1 MPHIQGVKAE
11 VDEDGF
17 QMSYFADLSIPIV
30 MGILLGGLYAVIA
43 LGLSLVFG
51 VVKEIN
57 LAHGDL
63 VILGSYFGY
72 VAMATIGID
81 PVLSLIIGMPILFG
95 LGFGIQKYL
104 LNRAFRISMDAAL
117 IITFGISMIVQNI
130 CQLIWT
136 PLSRGLT
143 TSYALNSFSAGP
155 IRIPL
160 VYLLDFIVAI
170 VVMLCL
176 REFLRRTYLGMAIR
190 AAAQDR
196 KAAHLMG
203 INTDRVYAFTFAIAT
218 ALAAV
223 AGVFLGLTFPFTP
236 TSGMPFLIIALGVV
250 VLGGLGS
257 IVGTFVGG
265 IAFGLAQTLGGHF
278 FGVAA
283 QMLVAYIMVL
293 IVLAVI
299 PQGIFGR

>member
-1 MPHIQGVKAE
+1 MTLL
-11 VDEDGF
+11 
-17 QMSYFADLSIPIV
+17 ADLSAPIV

-57 LAHGDL
+57 IAHGDL

-72 VAMATIGID
+72 VAMTVLGID
-81 PVLSLIIGMPILFG
+81 PILSLIIGMPLLFG
-95 LGFGIQKYL
+95 IGFAIQKYL
-104 LNRAFRISMDAAL
+104 LNRAFRISMDATL
-117 IITFGISMIVQNI
+117 IIAFGISIILQNAY
-130 CQLIWT
+130 QLIWT
-136 PLSRGLT
+136 PMSRGLT
-143 TSYALNSFSAGP
+143 TSYALESFSFGP
-155 IRIPL
+155 IHVPL
-160 VYLLDFIVAI
+160 TYLLDFIVAI
-170 VVMLCL
+170 VVMLFL
-176 REFLRRTYLGMAIR
+176 REFLRRTYLGRAIR

-203 INTDRVYAFTFAIAT
+203 INTDQVYALTFAIAMVF
-218 ALAAV
+218 AAI
-223 AGVFLGLTFPFTP
+223 AGIFLGLTFPFTP
-236 TSGMPFLIIALGVV
+236 VSGMSFLIIALGVV

-283 QMLVAYIMVL
+283 QMLVAYTMVL
-293 IVLAVI
+293 IVLAVL
-299 PQGIFGR
+299 PRGIFGR